1 MVYTHRIAYTYS
13 NGEVEGFKGT
23 GPSAETAYVDAMNQ
37 LVKKIAII
45 QITRPDEPACDRTR
59 IVTDF
64 AHKLT
69 DEQWETVKRDWRS
82 NVRY

>member
-1 MVYTHRIAYTYS
+1 MMCRHRVAYIYS

-23 GPSAETAYVDAMNQ
+23 GTDADAAYIDAMNQ
-37 LVKKIAII
+37 LVKKIKIV

-69 DEQWETVKRDWRS
+69 DEQWEMVKRDWRS